1 VDLHLRF
8 STALLGLAVLV
19 EFRIDLS
26 GADTGVGIR
35 DERLRSTLLNVRATP
50 QAIPSSQIDRTMIQD
65 LPATGLRDFDLNG
78 QLTLAGQSKPVSAKL
93 RIGRMGAETVLAS
106 TRRPIVV
113 NAADFGLRPGV
124 EAMRDA
130 MGLGFLSSSAPVSF
144 ALLLREQR

>member
-35 DERLRSTLLNVRATP
+35 DERLRS
-50 QAIPSSQIDRTMIQD
+50 
-65 LPATGLRDFDLNG
+65 TGLRDFDLNG